1 MLARMRIA
9 VLGAGAMGS
18 AAARLLA
25 RHPEVDLLVLDTEAE
40 RAEGTVAAA
49 GRGEGRGVDVAAGGL
64 ADALR
69 GSRALASC
77 IPYRLNLQVMEAA
90 LDARVPYADLGGL
103 YHTTL
108 RQLELDDRFRE
119 AGIPAILGIGCC
131 PGTSNVLARLAADR
145 LDEVHTIDIFDGA
158 AEPGLGFGVP
168 YSAETILDEFTFPA
182 MVFEGGELKE
192 APAGSGAIPYRF
204 PEPVGELEAVYTLH
218 SEIATLP
225 RTIPGVR
232 DVRWRLALPP
242 EVAGGFRTLAE
253 LGLASEEPV
262 DTPSGPVI
270 PRDLLRTVLA
280 RLPAREGPPE
290 DTEALVVEAT
300 GPLRGRPAAFVG
312 TVLLRPTHEGID
324 AGAFGTAIPIATATR
339 WLAEGRVPSGV
350 HPPETALPA
359 TEFLADL
366 AGEGAEI
373 TVSVSESLGPAEA
386 GPA

>member
-1 MLARMRIA
+1 MLPRMRIA

-25 RHPEVDLLVLDTEAE
+25 RHPQVDLLVLDTEAE
-40 RAEGTVAAA
+40 RAERTVAAT
-49 GRGEGRGVDVAAGGL
+49 GRGESRGVDVAADGL
-64 ADALR
+64 AAALR
-69 GSRALASC
+69 GSQALASC
-77 IPYRLNLQVMEAA
+77 VPYRLNLRVMEAA
-90 LDARVPYADLGGL
+90 LEARVPYADLGGL

-119 AGIPAILGIGCC
+119 AGVPAILGIGCC

-145 LDEVHTIDIFDGA
+145 LDEVHTVDIFDGA
-158 AEPGLGFGVP
+158 AEPGSGFGVP
-168 YSAETILDEFTFPA
+168 YSAETILDEFTIPA

-192 APAGSGAIPYRF
+192 VPAGSGAIPYRF

-242 EVAGGFRTLAE
+242 GVAGGFRTLAE

-262 DTPSGPVI
+262 DTPSGRVI
-270 PRDLLRTVLA
+270 PRELLRMVLA
-280 RLPAREGPPE
+280 RLPAREGPPQ

-312 TVLLRPTHEGID
+312 TELLRPTPEGID
-324 AGAFGTAIPIATATR
+324 AGAFGTAVPIATAAR
-339 WLAEGRVPSGV
+339 WLAEGRVPAGV
-350 HPPETALPA
+350 HPPETAVPA

-386 GPA
+386 GAD